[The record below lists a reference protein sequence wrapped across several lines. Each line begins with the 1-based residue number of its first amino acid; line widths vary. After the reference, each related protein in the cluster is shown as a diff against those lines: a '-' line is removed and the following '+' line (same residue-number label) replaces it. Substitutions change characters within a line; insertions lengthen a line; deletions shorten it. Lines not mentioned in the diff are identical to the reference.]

1 MKNLFYYTL
10 GYSEKYID
18 CLQLSIESLK
28 KYSKDTDILVLIDES
43 LLQKTESLIPGVKFV
58 VCPNTH
64 SPEEASM
71 RKLKIFD
78 YNIEDY
84 DNIIFIDSD
93 IIIHMDITSLFPLI
107 TSSDNLY
114 VFSEEGEN
122 YGEFKGTGINLHTA
136 FYWSLRNYTSEN
148 LDFLMRTNTKV
159 FNAGLFAFKPTNQ
172 MKGHFTN
179 VNTMIQ
185 NHNGSFFYEQSFMNV
200 YFNLNQM
207 TDRSLFTNYIM
218 FPDSDKDYTGNLIHF
233 CGNVADGFSKYTRMK
248 KYVDSFY
255 KNDPIVYDTRLDMI
269 RSLISRQI
277 VIAEIGVFKG
287 TFARQLY
294 EMLSPSKFYLI
305 DLFTGTTCSG
315 NEDGNNVIWTNMD
328 NEYLQ
333 VIEYARDKPSISV
346 IKYDSSSF
354 LSTLPDNTL
363 DMIYIDGDHGY
374 EGCKKDLLEAY
385 KKVKNGGYICGHDY
399 EMNMSK
405 AQTVYHFGVKQAVD
419 EFCLT
424 FNQVIVAKGNDG
436 CVSYAIELRK

>member
-1 MKNLFYYTL
+1 MNTLFYYTL
-10 GYSEKYID
+10 GYSETYID
-18 CLQLSIESLK
+18 CLKLSIESLK
-28 KYSKDTDILVLIDES
+28 KYSKQADILVLIDES
-43 LLQKTESLIPGVKFV
+43 LLQKTKSLIPNVKYV
-58 VCPNTH
+58 VCPNSN

-78 YNIEDY
+78 YNIEQY

-93 IIIHMDITSLFPLI
+93 IFIHMDITSLIPLI
-107 TSSDNLY
+107 TSSEKIY
-114 VFSEEGEN
+114 VQTEPAEKYVQFMGRD
-122 YGEFKGTGINLHTA
+122 INFHTVLH
-136 FYWSLRNYTSEN
+136 WSLNNYTSEN
-148 LDFLMRTNTKV
+148 LEFLSRTNTKV

-172 MKGHFTN
+172 MKTHFN
-179 VNTMIQ
+179 NLNTMIKD
-185 NHNGSFFYEQSFMNV
+185 HKGPFFYEQSFMNV

-207 TDRSLFTNYIM
+207 NDRSLFTNYIM
-218 FPDSDKDYTGNLIHF
+218 FPNANKDYSGNIIHF
-233 CGNVADGFSKYTRMK
+233 CGNIGDGSSKYSRMK
-248 KYVDSFY
+248 KYVDNFY
-255 KNDPIVYDTRLDMI
+255 KIKPVIYDSRLDMI
-269 RSLISRQI
+269 RALISRDT
-277 VIAEIGVFKG
+277 VVAEIGVFKG

-294 EMLSPSKFYLI
+294 DMLSPSKFYLI
-305 DLFTGTTCSG
+305 DLFSGRTCSG